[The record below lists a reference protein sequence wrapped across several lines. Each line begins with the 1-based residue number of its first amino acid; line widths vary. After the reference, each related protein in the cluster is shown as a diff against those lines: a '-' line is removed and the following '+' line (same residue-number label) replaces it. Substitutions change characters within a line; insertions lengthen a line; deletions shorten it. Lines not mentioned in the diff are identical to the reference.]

1 MSTTERVGIEI
12 DLMGYEE
19 AVSHMQNLDRLIH
32 GLNGRGAYLK
42 IKAQVE
48 DLKVNKK
55 ALQAHKVKLEADASN
70 VDKAIRKV
78 KENIKELGKMKSAY
92 ENAYKSASEWVKRA
106 TPDEMDKAMRARTKA
121 AENLERYYARMG
133 QMRRGLDNLQSRRMG
148 IGDEMRQTAA
158 EIRQT
163 TAALN
168 MYEGAL
174 RRAGMAGKSLG
185 DIFKGATTRAA
196 HLGQAMQ
203 SAGNA
208 LTRMTYPMRMFTS
221 GALMGAGYSAMSK
234 VTEGLKQGFT
244 RYDTMKKYPK
254 IMERMGYAPEKATKS
269 IEALNK
275 AVDGMPTS
283 LDEIVGLAQKYTLA
297 TGDIDKGTETA
308 IAANNAF
315 LASMATETERY
326 QGMMQINDLL
336 NGKKL
341 QTREWDSLI
350 ASMGAGINAVGKEL
364 GYADDEMGKFRKDL
378 KGGEISGD
386 KFLSAL
392 RKVGSVEGELGQLAR
407 ESMDTWEA
415 FSSRIG
421 TAFARMTEGVLKSMD
436 ELVTTATGGKFK
448 SLNSFLDSKVIP
460 SINKMTEAAV
470 GWIKANPDKIL
481 DFFDSVKSVDWKSLG
496 KGFLEGIGE
505 MAGALK
511 KAFDVMGGISSGKMQ
526 TIGKI
531 IAWLPMIGNV
541 LTIGGGFIKGGRHII
556 GATVTGIMGFAR
568 IIGAIASVAG
578 AGLSAGIVA
587 NAVTAFKGLFKV
599 SDVAKAGK
607 MARLQRFMRNM
618 NRFSKLGKGIQ
629 PGAVIKSF
637 MPAIELIGGLGI
649 MVTEVSGA
657 IAANTW
663 LIKKSVDNI
672 TGIADGIDAVFKSAR
687 KLKKPNISMNN
698 IRDAVNSVGE
708 IYGILQGEVTEQ
720 RLATATKGSVGAVAK
735 DDGLGALKPWKLE
748 KWKTSLG
755 YMYDVFDNM
764 IKIIGTFDPLT
775 SAMKKSIGTESGRGN
790 TPFTEL
796 KRMLTGKNGFLP
808 SIKDL
813 YDSMEKNFKKLR
825 KGKKVEG
832 WNTAIGNMKE
842 MFKSLKTMAKM
853 VPNLNSILASNV
865 GTQFGRGAPMEK
877 LINQLTGE
885 GGFFESIR
893 TIYDGIDRI
902 LVGQDENRNN
912 AIRANTKNAGGKQQ
926 TDAMST
932 DRTEQMATIIGN
944 VESMFT
950 SIKTMVDMMP
960 ELSKTLGGM
969 TKSGSSP
976 AGSTTAL
983 DALMNNI
990 VVMMNRVGDVVNAMN
1005 TAIPDAEGFDTKAEQ
1020 LSSAMDKIKETV
1032 SKLSELGSGE
1042 MASTDGASFTAISSI
1057 KTMISQL
1064 STALNTDLIAQI
1076 QADVAAFQSAVTGI
1090 FEALNQSVSDI
1101 QVTVQIH
1108 GKVVGHKELIGKIK
1122 AADSA
1127 IRAAVNSIRT
1137 SYVKNIT
1144 ITLNRQVNVT
1154 GQDPN
1159 SVNVGLDYR
1168 GGLVPTGGGTA
1179 IYRSKGGSVFG
1190 DIFKPK
1196 GTDTVP
1202 AMLTPGEY
1210 VNRKKA
1216 VDTFGIRFFQRI
1228 NHLDVAGAFRELS
1241 ARFGSVVGTSRGTS
1255 ITNNITN
1262 NNSPTINQHIN
1273 TNNPNFA
1280 FKRANR
1286 YVMAL

>member
-55 ALQAHKVKLEADASN
+55 ALQAHKVKLEVDASN

-196 HLGQAMQ
+196 HIGQAMQ

-221 GALMGAGYSAMSK
+221 GALMGAGYSAMNK
-234 VTEGLKQGFT
+234 VTEGLKAGFA
-244 RYDTMKKYPK
+244 RYDIMQQYPRMMKQF
-254 IMERMGYAPEKATKS
+254 ETANFSATDS
-269 IEALNK
+269 INKLDEA
-275 AVDGMPTS
+275 VRGMPTG
-283 LDEIVGLAQKYTLA
+283 LDEIVNMSQQFTM
-297 TGDIDKGTETA
+297 TMGDMEKGTDLA

-315 LASMATETERY
+315 LSSMTDEAKRY
-326 QGMMQINDLL
+326 QGMSQLRDVIG
-336 NGKKL
+336 GKDMNS
-341 QTREWDSLI
+341 REWQSL
-350 ASMGAGINAVGKEL
+350 AQSMMPAIRMMGEELGKSGKEL
-364 GYADDEMGKFRKDL
+364 DEWVSAVQQGKVSNEEFLDAMVKAGTKTDDHVGKVAQMA
-378 KGGEISGD
+378 E
-386 KFLSAL
+386 LS
-392 RKVGSVEGELGQLAR
+392 K
-407 ESMDTWEA
+407 DTWAA
-415 FSSRIG
+415 FSANVTNAFSRMG
-421 TAFARMTEGVLKSMD
+421 EGIIKTMD
-436 ELVTTATGGKFK
+436 DVVAIASGGKYK
-448 SLNSFLDSKVIP
+448 KLNRMLAENVGPGIDKVAQ
-460 SINKMTEAAV
+460 AAQN
-470 GWIKANPDKIL
+470 WIKANPDKII
-481 DFFDSVKSVDWKSLG
+481 DFFESVKSVDWKGLG
-496 KGFLEGIGE
+496 TGFVKGIGE

-587 NAVTAFKGLFKV
+587 NAVKAFKGLFKV

-607 MARLQRFMRNM
+607 MAKLQRFMRTM

-720 RLATATKGSVGAVAK
+720 RLGAANKASLGNVTKEE
-735 DDGLGALKPWKLE
+735 GLGALKPWKLSQY
-748 KWKTSLG
+748 KTALDNLFG
-755 YMYDVFDNM
+755 VFDNM
-764 IKIIGTFDPLT
+764 TKVVNSFQPLT
-775 SAMKKSIGTESGRGN
+775 DAIKKNIGKGK
-790 TPFTEL
+790 TPFEGL
-796 KRMLTGKNGFLP
+796 KKLLTGKGGLLDSFKELTDDIDESLGDAP
-808 SIKDL
+808 SISKVPTTIKNLKDTF
-813 YDSMEKNFKKLR
+813 DNI
-825 KGKKVEG
+825 GKI
-832 WNTAIGNMKE
+832 AD
-842 MFKSLKTMAKM
+842 M
-853 VPNLNSILASNV
+853 VPELAGKVFAMMARGGGTGMGISPMDVLKQNLM
-865 GTQFGRGAPMEK
+865 GEK
-877 LINQLTGE
+877 GLFSAIHGI
-885 GGFFESIR
+885 FESINKDLLGL
-893 TIYDGIDRI
+893 DGEE
-902 LVGQDENRNN
+902 GG
-912 AIRANTKNAGGKQQ
+912 TSFNAGAIERLSG
-926 TDAMST
+926 TMGNIETMFTS
-932 DRTEQMATIIGN
+932 IGN
-944 VESMFT
+944 IVGMMPDISETLGKMTTEGSSAGGYTTSFESMFT
-950 SIKTMVDMMP
+950 NLT
-960 ELSKTLGGM
+960 
-969 TKSGSSP
+969 
-976 AGSTTAL
+976 
-983 DALMNNI
+983 
-990 VVMMNRVGDVVNAMN
+990 VMMKRLGSLATEMD
-1005 TAIPDAEGFDTKAEQ
+1005 TQIPDAKGFDAKAES
-1020 LSSAMDKIKETV
+1020 LVSAVDRIKQTV

-1042 MASTDGASFTAISSI
+1042 MASTEGASFTAIESI
-1057 KTMISQL
+1057 KTMVSNLGQ
-1064 STALNTDLIAQI
+1064 ALNTDTIAQL
-1076 QADVAAFQSAVTGI
+1076 QTDVASFQESVNSI
-1090 FEALNQSVSDI
+1090 FESLNKAVSDI
-1101 QVTVQIH
+1101 EVTVTIK
-1108 GKVVGHKELIGKIK
+1108 GTVKGHKELIGKIR
-1122 AADSA
+1122 AADRD
-1127 IRAAVNSIRT
+1127 IRAAVDAIQLTYNRT
-1137 SYVKNIT
+1137 VTVNI
-1144 ITLNRQVNVT
+1144 NRQVNMS
-1154 GQDPN
+1154 G
-1159 SVNVGLDYR
+1159 SVPSNVGAPESNGA
-1168 GGLVPTGGGTA
+1168 GGGGGTVWRHTGGL
-1179 IYRSKGGSVFG
+1179 IYRAKGGGVLDS
-1190 DIFKPK
+1190 IFKPK
-1196 GTDTVP
+1196 GVDTVP
-1202 AMLTPGEY
+1202 AMLQPGEY
-1210 VNRKKA
+1210 VQRKKA
-1216 VDTFGIRFFQRI
+1216 VDTFGVRFMQRI
-1228 NHLDVAGAFRELS
+1228 NHLDVVGAFHELS

-1262 NNSPTINQHIN
+1262 NNSPTINQNIN